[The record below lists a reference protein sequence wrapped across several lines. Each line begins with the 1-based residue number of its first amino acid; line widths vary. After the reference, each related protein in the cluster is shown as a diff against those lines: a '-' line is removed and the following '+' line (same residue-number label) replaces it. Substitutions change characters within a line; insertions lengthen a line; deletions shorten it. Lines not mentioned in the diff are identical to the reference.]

1 MDDTRSGQTSYY
13 KRARLDDGL
22 GTHLQT
28 SAEAQDELLRMIE
41 EGIGPMPSL
50 LFELPDAGLPP
61 LHPQIPDAPAPPVL
75 GNDTATDVE
84 AAPHPPPL
92 SDAYLR
98 GTFTDA
104 YSPYYSIAPDG
115 PSGLPSLPLE
125 LDTSAIGAFSPAA
138 APLPLGMSEHQ
149 PSLYREHPGLAD
161 NAPYALD
168 PLAWMPPSVCLDS
181 SATGFEFDD
190 IIDYSGTA
198 GSHASREM
206 PQDAAAETAE
216 DAMAEAP
223 QTLPVD
229 VLPGGYVGMQDPAEQ
244 GSDQDDS
251 PGFARKLLDLAR
263 DVVHGICERLLA
275 DTHDAAP
282 VGTSRTSPPT
292 GLNEGSL
299 PPLMATTAP
308 ATASAPTTVT
318 STITTTITVTIVTDI
333 GAADA
338 IGSGPTA
345 TTTTTT
351 VTTAT
356 TVTTSDMA
364 DVAQDGMRI
373 AT

>member
-229 VLPGGYVGMQDPAEQ
+229 VLPGGYVGCLD
-244 GSDQDDS
+244 GSDQDS
-251 PGFARKLLDLAR
+251 YLGFAAEPLDVAR
-263 DVVHGICERLLA
+263 DVAHDIRDRLPA
-275 DTHDAAP
+275 DTHGAAP
-282 VGTSRTSPPT
+282 VDASRADPPA
-292 GLNEGSL
+292 GLNEGTVPS
-299 PPLMATTAP
+299 PPTMPTAAVTAP
-308 ATASAPTTVT
+308 ATVANTM
-318 STITTTITVTIVTDI
+318 TTTITVTIATVPAATDI
-333 GAADA
+333 VGR
-338 IGSGPTA
+338 GS
-345 TTTTTT
+345 TTT
-351 VTTAT
+351 VTTII
-356 TVTTSDMA
+356 TTSDVQVA
-364 DVAQDGMRI
+364 NIAQDMRI